1 MIENEIK
8 SLVKA
13 IQFDRDLTNT
23 EKDELEMKVL
33 LLAQTIEV
41 YKERHRHV

>member
-13 IQFDRDLTNT
+13 IQFDCDLTNT
-23 EKDELEMKVL
+23 EKDELELKVL
-33 LLAQTIEV
+33 LLA
-41 YKERHRHV
+41 